1 MRFWIFLLI
10 LAPNWL
16 NFSDPDIEQVR
27 WLSKK
32 APLDE
37 AACETFIELLSP
49 YDETD
54 PLFYGYKGVATMI
67 KAKHVI
73 NPFRR
78 LSFFREGK
86 AILNEAIESDPSNS
100 ELRFLRFSA
109 QTQAPGFLG
118 YRENIEE
125 DKKFLILNFS
135 EFEEEDFK
143 KQIHAFL
150 MKSEFI
156 TEQEKK
162 RLEQLHRE

>member
-1 MRFWIFLLI
+1 MRFWIILLI

-16 NFSDPDIEQVR
+16 NFTTDPDIEKIR
-27 WLSKK
+27 SLSEK

-37 AACETFIELLSP
+37 SACEQLIELLEP
-49 YDETD
+49 YDKND

-86 AILNEAIESDPSNS
+86 AILNEAIQSDPSNY

-109 QTQAPGFLG
+109 QSKTPGFLG

-125 DKKFLILNFS
+125 DKKFLVQ
-135 EFEEEDFK
+135 EFPEFKEGDYKRHIFDFY
-143 KQIHAFL
+143 
-150 MKSEFI
+150 MKSEVI

-162 RLEQLHRE
+162 RLEQYRV